1 VISLINKKFT
11 ISTDLQKYIYETYF
25 NQVFKIALSITR
37 DISLSEEICQETFM
51 TCFQKY
57 YQLKDPQKTGP
68 WLSTITFNISRSM
81 LKKKSKIIPMA
92 LEEIAEI
99 NNVEHNTPESIYQT
113 YELQEELLY
122 IVGKLPVDLQEVVI
136 LKYYHDLEITEIAE
150 MIGIPNGTVK
160 SRLFCARQK
169 LKEIIENNEILLS
182 LKLREG

>member
-1 VISLINKKFT
+1 MISLINKKYT

-25 NQVFKIALSITR
+25 NQVFKIALSITQ
-37 DISLSEEICQETFM
+37 DISLSEEICQETFI

-57 YQLKDPQKTGP
+57 YQFKDPLKMGP
-68 WLSTITFNISRSM
+68 WLSTITLNIARSM

-92 LEEIAEI
+92 LEEIAEK
-99 NNVEHNTPESIYQT
+99 NNVEYNTPESIYQT

-122 IVGKLPVDLQEVVI
+122 VVGKLSIELQEVVI

-150 MIGIPNGTVK
+150 MIGVPDGTVK
-160 SRLFCARQK
+160 SRLFRARKK
-169 LKEIIENNEILLS
+169 LKEIIDKSETLLS